1 MVQMSVKGIKGT
13 YIYENGNTEP
23 CGVIRGVYLSRDT
36 GAVDLVRAETVSLI
50 PISQTVSV
58 RDIEVM
64 NDKKAVLKKGI
75 RFRNNE
81 NFCKKRIKK
90 GVLEDDISNVIQ
102 KNNKILKKEDMRFDF
117 ETGEITEIVVNNGFF
132 RKKNKIPI
140 NKMLIKDN
148 TIYIE

>member
-23 CGVIRGVYLSRDT
+23 CGVIRGVYLSKDT
-36 GAVDLVRAETVSLI
+36 GTVDLVLAETVSLI
-50 PISQTVSV
+50 PISRTVSM

-64 NDKKAVLKKGI
+64 NDKRAILKKGI
-75 RFRNNE
+75 VFRNNE
-81 NFCKKRIKK
+81 NFLKEQIKK
-90 GVLEDDISNVIQ
+90 DVFEDDISNVIQ
-102 KNNKILKKEDMRFDF
+102 QNNKPLKKRDMRFDF
-117 ETGEITEIVVNNGFF
+117 ETGEITEVVVNNGFLK
-132 RKKNKIPI
+132 KKNKIPI

>member
-23 CGVIRGVYLSRDT
+23 CGVVRGVYLSKYT
-36 GAVDLVRAETVSLI
+36 GAVDLVLAETVSLI
-50 PISQTVSV
+50 PISRVVSM

-64 NDKKAVLKKGI
+64 KDKRVVLKKGI
-75 RFRNNE
+75 AFRNNE
-81 NFCKKRIKK
+81 NFLKEQIKK
-90 GVLEDDISNVIQ
+90 DILEDDISNVIQ
-102 KNNKILKKEDMRFDF
+102 RDNKPRKKGDMRFDF

-132 RKKNKIPI
+132 KKKNKIPI
-140 NKMLIKDN
+140 NKMRIKDN